1 MIYMQSKVLAAP
13 LTLGMQMSRR
23 VEERKRGL
31 GCWMNQ
37 MTPHVSAATP
47 PPISRVIGLS
57 DSCLSWPPDMQYQ
70 SQPLKAD

>member
-1 MIYMQSKVLAAP
+1 MQSKVPVTP

-37 MTPHVSAATP
+37 MTPHVSAA
-47 PPISRVIGLS
+47 
-57 DSCLSWPPDMQYQ
+57 
-70 SQPLKAD
+70 PLPRQLGYWAL